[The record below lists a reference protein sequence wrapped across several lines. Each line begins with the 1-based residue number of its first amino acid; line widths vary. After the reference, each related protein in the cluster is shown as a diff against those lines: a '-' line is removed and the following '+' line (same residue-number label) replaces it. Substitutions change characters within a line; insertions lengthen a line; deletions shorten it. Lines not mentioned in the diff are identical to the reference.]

1 MRKWL
6 PWVWTGIVA
15 AGSVAVTVPW
25 LVDPDTSTAEAI
37 PEVVWALLPALFTAL
52 GATISTRAPGN
63 HIARLLSISGAAIL
77 LDAAVIRA
85 VEIPRPTLTLGVFVL
100 LLVNNTAW
108 LAVFLPL
115 FHTLYVFPDGR
126 FLSDRW
132 RRRVLGLEAA
142 IVSTIVFSGFLAEEI
157 GPNSDAWLVENPI
170 GFVPAGLWE
179 GPFIAVWAVAVLSL
193 VSFAFVAIVVRYRR
207 SSPTVRTQIKWVV
220 FGGIVLVLGYSVTFL
235 GTGWIGSLWYAL
247 PLFLAVAAL
256 PVTITVAI
264 VRYRLYEID
273 RILSRT
279 VGYSVVIV
287 LLLAVYLLGAVY
299 LPTVVAPDGAPAPF
313 VAAATLSVAALFQPL
328 RRRVLDLVD
337 RRFYRSRYVAE
348 QEVEALSGSLRD
360 ELDPTGVSAAWLSAS
375 QRVMQPSL
383 SSVWMRSRPP

>member
-1 MRKWL
+1 MSKRL

-15 AGSVAVTVPW
+15 VASVVATVPW
-25 LVDPDTSTAEAI
+25 VLDPGTSAAGAI
-37 PEVVWALLPALFTAL
+37 PEVVWAMLPVLFTAL
-52 GATISTRAPGN
+52 GATISTRVPGN
-63 HIARLLSISGAAIL
+63 HIARLLYISGAGIL

-85 VEIPRPTLTLGVFVL
+85 VAIAPAALTFGVFVL

-115 FHTLYVFPDGR
+115 FLTLYVFPDGR

-132 RRRVLGLEAA
+132 RRSVLGLEAA
-142 IVSTIVFSGFLAEEI
+142 IVSTIVFSAFLSEEI
-157 GPNSDAWLVENPI
+157 GPSSDAWLIENPI
-170 GFVPAGLWE
+170 GFVPASLWE
-179 GPFIAVWAVAVLSL
+179 GPFIVVWAVAVLSL

-207 SSPTVRTQIKWVV
+207 SSTTVRTQIKWVV
-220 FGGIVLVLGYSVTFL
+220 FGGVVLVAGYSVTFI
-235 GTGWIGSLWYAL
+235 GTGWSESLWFGL

-264 VRYRLYEID
+264 VRYRLYEIN

-299 LPTVVAPDGAPAPF
+299 LPTVIAPDGAPAPF

-360 ELDPTGVSAAWLSAS
+360 ELDPAEVSAAWLSTS
-375 QRVMQPSL
+375 HRIMQPSV
-383 SSVWMRSRPP
+383 SSIWIRPG